1 MNNAVTKLGLLKIK
15 FQPGKILL
23 TCLMISYTVLNL
35 QTALTLLRH
44 FWLRVYLGLDLTD
57 ESFNLMN
64 LTNYQDDSVWPYS
77 RILGPIFNLAN
88 NDVANYRKAGL
99 VILSILCLVGIIVIM
114 TKVKEVNNFNSFIL
128 ATLIPLQIVIL
139 LFVPSVFR
147 YLLVTPG
154 YQWILI
160 TGSVLL
166 TILLVGLV
174 PRYSELTIFVKLI
187 LIWVSLILLAMI
199 LARLSGGIIAVLS
212 VSLAL
217 LWKRDTESFKKY
229 IIFLYSSIFLTSG
242 IFLAINFEL
251 IKAYAA
257 TMINFSRVLPQAFS
271 LKSEVFD
278 VFLPVIFMLIL
289 IALTRSMLQFFSSR
303 FSSARIGIFHYT
315 YLFVILPLIIFG
327 LSKTDVVLGFS
338 LPTNSLAIF
347 CLISIALSLNIR
359 KTELVVVPLILLPFL
374 TLFGSSTPAIGN
386 WQTMLFCVYG
396 FLIFFAVTLRSH
408 VEVNTLRKTH
418 LIIVLFIISA
428 SCSILA
434 NRIGSDTYEKV
445 LLPRT
450 SPIDK
455 LTNLNYSAEK
465 LNSIKFY
472 RSQAFENG
480 FTSDRSILDLSYFH
494 PGLALMLNGTTEN
507 DTIYDRFFQS
517 SLDLQVNNLSSSLSR
532 FVIEK
537 GYILLPVEKNRTF
550 TNSSCQNLS
559 EYLATDP
566 LAKLLTIRGLDPK
579 ARFISIYR
587 SDEIDLTLPNSDV
600 VMVKIC

>member
-1 MNNAVTKLGLLKIK
+1 MKNAVTKLGSLKIK
-15 FQPGKILL
+15 SLTGKILL
-23 TCLMISYTVLNL
+23 TCLMICYTVLNL
-35 QTALTLLRH
+35 QTALTLLRN

-64 LTNYQDDSVWPYS
+64 LTKYQDDSVWPYS
-77 RILGPIFNLAN
+77 RVLGPIFNLAN

-99 VILSILCLVGIIVIM
+99 GILLILCLVGIIVIM
-114 TKVKEVNNFNSFIL
+114 TKVKEINNFNSFIL
-128 ATLIPLQIVIL
+128 VTLIPLQIVIL

-166 TILLVGLV
+166 AILVVGIV
-174 PRYSELTIFVKLI
+174 PRYSKLNVFMKLI
-187 LIWVSLILLAMI
+187 LIGVSLILLAMS
-199 LARLSGGIIAVLS
+199 LARLSGGIIALLS

-217 LWKRDTESFKKY
+217 LWKRDAESFKKY

-242 IFLAINFEL
+242 TFLASNFEL
-251 IKAYAA
+251 IKTYVA

-278 VFLPVIFMLIL
+278 VFLPVIFLLVL
-289 IALTRSMLQFFSSR
+289 IALTKSILQIFTSR
-303 FSSARIGIFHYT
+303 YLSVHIGVFHYT
-315 YLFVILPLIIFG
+315 YLFVILPLITFG
-327 LSKTDVVLGFS
+327 LSKTNVVLGFS
-338 LPTNSLAIF
+338 LPPASLAIF

-359 KTELVVVPLILLPFL
+359 KTELVIVPVILLPFL

-396 FLIFFAVTLRSH
+396 FLIFYAVTLRSH

-418 LIIVLFIISA
+418 FIVVLFIISV
-428 SCSILA
+428 SCSVLA

-450 SPIDK
+450 STFDNLTK
-455 LTNLNYSAEK
+455 LHYSAEK
-465 LNSIKFY
+465 LNSIKYF
-472 RSQAFENG
+472 RSQAIENG
-480 FTSDRSILDLSYFH
+480 FTSDISILDLSYFH
-494 PGLALMLNGTTEN
+494 PGLALMLNSATEN

-517 SLDLQVNNLSSSLSR
+517 SLKLQFDNLSSSLSR
-532 FVIEK
+532 SIIEK
-537 GYILLPVEKNRTF
+537 GYILLPVEKNRVF
-550 TNSSCQNLS
+550 TKSSCQNLS
-559 EYLATDP
+559 EYLAFDP
-566 LAKLLTIRGLDPK
+566 LANLLTNSGINPN
-579 ARFISIYR
+579 ARYISIYR

-600 VMVKIC
+600 ILVKIC